1 MNPGSIGWAYVDK
14 DGNLKAKGQIP
25 LQMGLPHGQQDAQI
39 VDACLQLV
47 VLANTFECP
56 IVYENLYF
64 SRKKEQLKESGSKYA
79 RMLSGWAYARFYELL
94 ESLLSNRGIYLLK
107 VNPAYTSLIGLV
119 KFARQ
124 YGLAS
129 DEAAALAVARRGMK
143 LKELVPSSITAYL
156 DVKSGKHVW
165 SLWYQLNKFLKSC
178 TKWKNRHSF
187 YGVSNWGLEVKG
199 MVDPACG
206 KNQTKRK
213 RTFS

>member
-1 MNPGSIGWAYVDK
+1 M
-14 DGNLKAKGQIP
+14 
-25 LQMGLPHGQQDAQI
+25 
-39 VDACLQLV
+39 
-47 VLANTFECP
+47 
-56 IVYENLYF
+56 
-64 SRKKEQLKESGSKYA
+64 KESGSKYA

-129 DEAAALAVARRGMK
+129 DEAAALALARRGMK

-165 SLWYQLNKFLKSC
+165 SLWYQLNKLLKSC